1 MNNIKLSIIIASY
14 NTATLL
20 RDCLNSIFQ
29 YPPKGQFEIIVID
42 NGSTDESVAM
52 LEKNFSNVQLV
63 KNKSN
68 LGFAKANNIGIKLS
82 QGDYA
87 LLLNSD
93 TLILPKTLDKII
105 DYLDSHPKTGILG
118 PKLIGPE
125 GKIIQMS
132 WWGSHPSITGEI
144 IIKFFA
150 PKYISKYP
158 LTRFI
163 INYLQRKERKV
174 SHVAGASMAIKKEV
188 FADIGLL
195 EENFFLC
202 FEEPDFCWRA
212 KKNGWEVVF
221 NPEIEVV
228 HRLGSS
234 IKKMGDQ
241 FQIHYRKSQLYFYK
255 KHHSRYQQNMLKLY
269 LLIKFYIFKIL
280 HPKNV
285 EICNQIIKLV
295 KEQS

>member
-1 MNNIKLSIIIASY
+1 MMNIRLSIIIVNY
-14 NTATLL
+14 NTSTLL
-20 RDCLNSIFQ
+20 KDCLNSLSR
-29 YPPKGQFEIIVID
+29 YPSKEQFEIIVVD
-42 NGSTDESVAM
+42 NGSTDDSVVM
-52 LEKNFSNVQLV
+52 LEKIFPNIQLIKNNF
-63 KNKSN
+63 N

-82 QGDYA
+82 QGEYV

-105 DYLDSHPKTGILG
+105 DYLDSHSDTGILG

-125 GKIIQMS
+125 GKIRQMS
-132 WWGSHPSITGEI
+132 WWGQQPSITGEI

-158 LTRFI
+158 FIRFI
-163 INYLQRKERKV
+163 INYLQKKERKV
-174 SHVAGASMAIKKEV
+174 AHVAGASMAIRKKV
-188 FADIGLL
+188 FEDIGLL

-212 KKNGWEVVF
+212 KKSGWEVIF
-221 NPEIEVV
+221 NPDIEVV

-255 KHHSRYQQNMLKLY
+255 KHHSKYQQNMLKLY
-269 LLIKFYIFKIL
+269 LLIKFYVLKIL
-280 HPKNV
+280 HPQSAGIS
-285 EICNQIIKLV
+285 EQIIKLV
-295 KEQS
+295 KE